1 MKLEEKFILY
11 LSIIYTHFIP
21 LHSFIIYSLH
31 FIPLGYKLPY
41 RGLGYY
47 NILLTLVCEYMGAK
61 NNKNQ

>member
-11 LSIIYTHFIP
+11 LSIIYTHFIL
-21 LHSFIIYSLH
+21 LHFFIIYSFH
-31 FIPLGYKLPY
+31 FIPLRYKLPY

-47 NILLTLVCEYMGAK
+47 NILLTFVCEYMGAK